1 MMMMDMVE
9 YCHLQCRWGKCMYF
23 WMKNQNFCR
32 KVFDNLPPVPPKTLF
47 AFGVQSFVVLIVSC
61 LRRL

>member
-1 MMMMDMVE
+1 
-9 YCHLQCRWGKCMYF
+9 MYF

-61 LRRL
+61 LSRL

>member
-1 MMMMDMVE
+1 MMMDMVE
-9 YCHLQCRWGKCMYF
+9 YSHLQCRWGKCMYF